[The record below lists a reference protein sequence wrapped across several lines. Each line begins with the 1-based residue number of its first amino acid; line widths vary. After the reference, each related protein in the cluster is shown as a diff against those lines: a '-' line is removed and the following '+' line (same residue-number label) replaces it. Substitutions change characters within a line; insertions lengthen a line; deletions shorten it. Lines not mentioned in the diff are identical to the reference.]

1 MYMEEIKHTVEDFIR
16 SLYTVSSRR
25 TSLKFAEEVLTDAIN
40 DLQTQFSFFKKI
52 EIKKTALMG
61 GGLQVSFSDDFSGL
75 QTIEIARAIESLIRI
90 VYDDLS
96 DESGLYFITEIKNHL
111 KKDSIHKISDLGV
124 DLEKIQS
131 EQHFAFNRRKRK
143 KEKQQEGVK
152 ENPLGYTWGSVSR
165 WNYNPES
172 KQVELYDKDGNELDK
187 IDLNHAIQRYVE
199 NLSGIT
205 ETSPMDLASLL
216 DEHEKSYSFLKL
228 IHEENVDFETA
239 KRMLNLTD
247 EEINRII
254 NDLVKMKFLQY
265 VTEDEVKI
273 TASGKEF
280 IKK

>member
-1 MYMEEIKHTVEDFIR
+1 MEEMKHTVEDFIK

-25 TSLKFAEEVLTDAIN
+25 TSLKFAEDVLTEAIN
-40 DLQTQFSFFKKI
+40 DLESQFSLFKNI

-61 GGLQVSFSDDFSGL
+61 GGIQVTFTDDFSRL
-75 QTIEIARAIESLIRI
+75 HTMEIARAIESLVRV

-111 KKDSIHKISDLGV
+111 KKDSIRKINDLGV

-152 ENPLGYTWGSVSR
+152 ENPLGYTWGSVSK

-172 KQVELYDKDGNELDK
+172 KQVELFDKEGNQLDK
-187 IDLNHAIQRYVE
+187 IDLQHAMRRYVE

-216 DEHEKSYSFLKL
+216 EEHEKSYSFLKL
-228 IHEENVDFETA
+228 IHQENVDFDTA
-239 KRMLNLTD
+239 KRMLNLSD
-247 EEINRII
+247 DEINKII

-265 VTEDEVKI
+265 VTDDEVEI
-273 TASGKEF
+273 TESGKEF
-280 IKK
+280 IAK